1 MMMIEEDRACYDRPF
16 LPRSTFAGAVRN
28 HGVVSPRRRLLVIAV
43 FALVG
48 ALAIAGVVKLVLDRT
63 TTEEPADQATPGAVL
78 LVPGY
83 GGNTRSLEQLA
94 DRIRATGRTATVVA
108 PPGDGTGDLRAQAKN
123 LADAAQQAVDG
134 GAPSVD
140 VVGYSAGGVVTWLFL
155 REYDG
160 IPRTRRVV
168 TLGSPLHGAKLAAAG
183 AALAPDACPAAC
195 RQLAPGSDLLDDLD
209 EDPAPVPWLSVWT
222 ENDETVQPPDS
233 ARLDGATNVSMQSV
247 CPGAT
252 ISHSGLPADPQVTAL
267 VLRAIGTDPIAAP
280 TSCESA

>member
-1 MMMIEEDRACYDRPF
+1 M
-16 LPRSTFAGAVRN
+16 V
-28 HGVVSPRRRLLVIAV
+28 
-43 FALVG
+43 
-48 ALAIAGVVKLVLDRT
+48 LVLGVGGIVWFVVDKT
-63 TTEEPADQATPGAVL
+63 ITEEPADQATPGTVL

-123 LADAAQQAVDG
+123 LGDAAQRAIDD

-168 TLGSPLHGAKLAAAG
+168 TLGSPLHGARLAAAG
-183 AALAPDACPAAC
+183 AALAPGACPAAC

-233 ARLDGATNVSMQSV
+233 ARLDGATNVSMQQI

-252 ISHSGLPADPQVTAL
+252 ISHSALPVDPQVTAL
-267 VLRAIGTDPIAAP
+267 VLKAIGTDPITPP
-280 TSCESA
+280 TGCETA